1 VIHVFARAVHGLAT
15 SKWIRSTGLS
25 QIGLGLSLFK
35 FLEAM
40 KTHRGYGLAL
50 IVIVLGTV
58 GTIFGIVDYVA
69 TIKRMNKTYGSHV
82 PLLHYQIVMASLIAT
97 FGTLVFVM
105 LFAGWLW

>member
-1 VIHVFARAVHGLAT
+1 
-15 SKWIRSTGLS
+15 
-25 QIGLGLSLFK
+25 
-35 FLEAM
+35 M

-58 GTIFGIVDYVA
+58 GTIFGITDYIA
-69 TIKRMNKTYGSHV
+69 TMLLNTTYDSHV

-97 FGTLVFVM
+97 FGALVFVM